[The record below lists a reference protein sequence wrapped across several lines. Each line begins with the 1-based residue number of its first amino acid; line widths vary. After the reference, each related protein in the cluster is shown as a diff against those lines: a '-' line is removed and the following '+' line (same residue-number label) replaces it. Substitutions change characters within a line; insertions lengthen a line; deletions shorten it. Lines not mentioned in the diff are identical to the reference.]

1 MARWHR
7 RAITLVAAAAAALLA
22 AGGCTAAPRQ
32 SSSTKPAAPCRPQ
45 PSFDIGNDLSQRVT
59 TVIQAHDRA
68 GFLALAAAPA
78 AKTAMALWWDNV
90 SALGFTTGGL
100 EPELGPTS
108 AGTLRVKIGLHADVD
123 PIDDAAKPPTP
134 MAPSTEYL
142 LHVAGVGPGCKRT
155 VITDWKALS
164 NAPWDGD
171 QKLYVV
177 KTAHVVT
184 AGEPTMR
191 AEITRISGLAE
202 KAAVWDFGFF
212 HFANKDRY
220 VNQSGFV
227 LFVPTTDTQAFGWF
241 RAADAKK
248 PKGWTSD
255 PAAVGGTEFPLA
267 GTQLP
272 PTVKADKLD
281 ALSVG
286 GGRTIITATGRKGS
300 ATDTEGLLV
309 HEFLHNLLDPDNI
322 WSYASGTPT
331 PAATSEGAARWVE
344 AYFRSSPAAPVKAMS
359 ALKILKPVVLGRP
372 NLFKGRVPTDAEI
385 YGSADLA
392 NYYYDLA
399 ALTFDWEA
407 RGGVGFAIQCVVD
420 AYINGSAGPF
430 GGVVTKVSGST
441 ITFADP
447 HTEEAKWAS
456 WIRAGMPK

>member
-1 MARWHR
+1 M
-7 RAITLVAAAAAALLA
+7 AAAAAALLA
-22 AGGCTAAPRQ
+22 GGGCTAAPSRDP
-32 SSSTKPAAPCRPQ
+32 STKRAKPCQPQ
-45 PSFDIGNDLSQRVT
+45 LSSYFENDLSQRVT
-59 TVIQAHDRA
+59 TAIQKHDRG

-78 AKTAMALWWDNV
+78 ARAAMGLWWDNV
-90 SALGFTTGGL
+90 SAIGFTTGGL
-100 EPELGPTS
+100 APELFSTP

-123 PIDDAAKPPTP
+123 PIDDSAKPPTP
-134 MAPSTEYL
+134 TAPSTEYL

-155 VITDWKALS
+155 VITGWKALS

-184 AGEPTMR
+184 AGEPAMR
-191 AEITRISGLAE
+191 AEVARISALAE

-220 VNQSGFV
+220 VNQTGFV
-227 LFVPTTDTQAFGWF
+227 LFVPTTNAQAFGWF
-241 RAADAKK
+241 RASDAKK
-248 PKGWTSD
+248 PRGWTSD

-272 PTVKADKLD
+272 AAVKGDALD

-309 HEFLHNLLDPDNI
+309 HEFVHNLLDTKNI
-322 WSYASGTPT
+322 WAYATGSPI

-359 ALKILKPVVLGRP
+359 ALKILKPVVLSRP
-372 NLFKGRVPTDAEI
+372 GQFKGRVPTDAEI
-385 YGSADLA
+385 YGSASLA
-392 NYYYDLA
+392 DYYYDLA

-407 RGGVGFAIQCVVD
+407 RSGVGFAIQCVVN
-420 AYINGSAGPF
+420 AYINGTGGPF
-430 GGVVTKVSGST
+430 GGVVTKVSGGT

-447 HTEEAKWAS
+447 RTEEAKWVA
-456 WIRAGMPK
+456 WVRAGMPR